1 MTDPHPLP
9 PWLILVAE
17 VSTGIGVGH
26 ALTTLPSWVGGGL
39 SALVVGVLLRVLDP
53 SLRRLG
59 ERLAA
64 RRSAPQPPPAPKDSP

>member
-1 MTDPHPLP
+1 MTDPHHLS

-17 VSTGIGVGH
+17 VSAGIGGGH
-26 ALTTLPSWVGGGL
+26 WLSGVPSWVGGGL

-53 SLRRLG
+53 TLRRLG

-64 RRSAPQPPPAPKDSP
+64 RRSAPPPPPVSP